1 MIQDHLLTPTD
12 REEALSRAYVQ
23 AVAAGAGYV
32 VANLDFDR
40 DGIDY
45 VIKAGGQM
53 RPSLGIQLKAT
64 INLGEVQEGRYSY
77 SLKRRNYD
85 LLREPTQTPRVLVVL
100 ALPQDEAE
108 WLTVTDEELVLRRCA
123 YWVSL
128 TNLPETDNRASV
140 TVSLPARQRF
150 DVAALRN
157 LMEQSRRGTIR

>member
-1 MIQDHLLTPTD
+1 MTSDQLLASTD

-23 AVAAGAGYV
+23 AVAADAGYV
-32 VANLDFDR
+32 VASLDFDR

-45 VIKAGGQM
+45 VIKAGGRM

-64 INLGEVQEGRYSY
+64 TQLGEPHEGHYRYA
-77 SLKRRNYD
+77 LKRRNYD

-100 ALPQDEAE
+100 TLPQDEAE

-128 TNLPETDNRASV
+128 SNLPETDNRTSV
-140 TVSLPARQRF
+140 TVSLPAHQRF
-150 DVAALRN
+150 DVAALRD
-157 LMEQSRRGTIR
+157 LMEQSRRGAIR